1 MYRTTSI
8 SIVTA
13 ISVLT
18 PVVSSAQMFADPF
31 DTPDPAWITDRYEP
45 AAWAP
50 GTSFMGDNRLK
61 ISVDSTTDSANRPGG
76 QQGTFYNTQ
85 GRQRA
90 VSLTP
95 NWKLRGQVYVDA
107 SFLDGTSRRRT
118 DLWARTGAIGTET
131 GAVYG
136 IFGVRQFDPADAYAG
151 TNMNS
156 KWRVFDADV
165 AGGWVE
171 LADTVTTGWHNLEI
185 SGQGTKLEYR
195 LNGAL
200 VYTDMTVNASLPN
213 LTTAFVQAFNFSP
226 TGGNSNDAY
235 SVYWDNVE
243 AVPEP
248 ATLVALG
255 AGALA
260 LIRRRRKA

>member
-1 MYRTTSI
+1 MNRTTSI
-8 SIVTA
+8 SLA
-13 ISVLT
+13 LT
-18 PVVSSAQMFADPF
+18 IGALAPVVASAQVFADSF
-31 DTPDPAWITDRYEP
+31 DTADPAWITDRYEP

-50 GTSFMGDNRLK
+50 GTPFLGDNRLK
-61 ISVDSTTDSANRPGG
+61 ISVDATTDSANRPGG
-76 QQGTFYNTQ
+76 QQGLFYNTQ

-95 NWKLRGQVYVDA
+95 NWKLRGQVYVDS

-136 IFGVRQFDPADAYAG
+136 IFGVRQFDPSNAFTG
-151 TNMNS
+151 TNMNT

-185 SGQGTKLEYR
+185 SGVGTQLEYR
-195 LNGAL
+195 LNGNL
-200 VYTDMTVNASLPN
+200 VYTDMTVNPALPN
-213 LTTAFVQAFNFSP
+213 LTTAFVQAYNFSQE
-226 TGGNSNDAY
+226 GGNSNDAY

-248 ATLVALG
+248 ATLLALG

-260 LIRRRRKA
+260 LVRRRRKA